1 MARNSSIVAFERPVV
16 RVALGVLVFA
26 AMLVAIASAWYQP
39 WRFTDY
45 QLLGGLVL
53 LEILGFLLW
62 NFTRWFYTAV
72 VLSFLGLALTI
83 PGHTALDAGRWVLL
97 GVGAAVGWATLKNGP
112 FWRFGTFHLVATFCI
127 VSAVVSSVGSP
138 FPTVALAKAGSLFLL
153 FCYAATGARLAAAG
167 REAKFLRGLVLG
179 LEIMVYLTAASYFL
193 LGLNVFDNGNNLG
206 TAMSVGAFPVLL
218 WAFLA
223 SQGRQRTRMLIALLT
238 CCALLLYSL
247 ERAGILAAAVV
258 ALVWC
263 LALRRYRLIAKAA
276 FILLFALALSAV
288 FRPAR
293 MQETV
298 TTFTDAMLHKG
309 KRETSILE
317 SRRSTWDTAMS
328 DIKAHPFFGTGYGVS
343 PQGNLSKAEVDI
355 FHSSWHLS
363 RENGSSY
370 LKIVGWVGLLGLIP
384 FVALLFLVVRNIFRA
399 CRWVTTHGNPYH
411 YSIPLA
417 MVLVAGLVHAGFEDW
432 LFAVG
437 FYASVYFWTLAFILV
452 DLLPPSRTKS

>member
-1 MARNSSIVAFERPVV
+1 M

-53 LEILGFLLW
+53 LEILGFLVW
-62 NFTRWFYTAV
+62 NFTRWYYTAV
-72 VLSFLGLALTI
+72 VVSFLGLSMTI

-97 GVGAAVGWATLKNGP
+97 GIGAAVGLATLKNGP

-127 VSAVVSSVGSP
+127 VAAVVSSVGSA
-138 FPTVALAKAGSLFLL
+138 FPTVSLAKAGSLFLL
-153 FCYAATGARLAAAG
+153 FCYAGTGARLAAAG
-167 REAKFLRGLVLG
+167 REAKFFRGLVLG
-179 LEIMVYLTAASYFL
+179 LEIMVYFTAASYFL
-193 LGLNVFDNGNNLG
+193 LRLNIFDNGNNLG

-238 CCALLLYSL
+238 CCGLLLYSL
-247 ERAGILAAAVV
+247 ERAGILAATVV
-258 ALVWC
+258 ALIWC
-263 LALRRYRLIAKAA
+263 LALRRYRLLAKAA
-276 FILLFALALSAV
+276 FILLFALALFAV
-288 FRPAR
+288 LRPTR

-309 KRETSILE
+309 KQDTSILG
-317 SRRSTWDTAMS
+317 SRRPTWDAAMS
-328 DIKAHPFFGTGYGVS
+328 DIKAHPVFGTGFGVS
-343 PQGNLSKAEVDI
+343 PQGNLTKADVDI
-355 FHSSWHLS
+355 LHSSWHLS

-384 FVALLFLVVRNIFRA
+384 FVGLLFLVVRNVFRA
-399 CRWVTTHGNPYH
+399 CRWVAIHGNPYH

-417 MVLVAGLVHAGFEDW
+417 MVLVSGLVHAGFEDW

-452 DLLPPSRTKS
+452 DLLPPPKMNA